1 MSNQKKRSNAK
12 TEKHSN
18 PLEDPGL
25 ANLDSFTSNA
35 KLSCFDALLYI
46 FEDHGAVIQM
56 IIKERS
62 PPMKHVSRS
71 HRVALDW
78 LFDRI
83 NLDHQNRIRGYQN
96 HLVDILTKGSFTR
109 EEWNHLLRLFN
120 IINIS
125 KCSSGHFSPVS
136 APQTTSKRLIR
147 KSRRR

>member
-1 MSNQKKRSNAK
+1 MDGITAFDLWDLVSEVLHSSLNQPTGRVNLCRNEQSEKNAPTQKK

-18 PLEDPGL
+18 PLEDPGFT
-25 ANLDSFTSNA
+25 NLDSFTSNA

-56 IIKERS
+56 IIKGRS

-83 NLDHQNRIRGYQN
+83 HLDPKIEY
-96 HLVDILTKGSFTR
+96 VDTKTILS
-109 EEWNHLLRLFN
+109 
-120 IINIS
+120 
-125 KCSSGHFSPVS
+125 
-136 APQTTSKRLIR
+136 TS
-147 KSRRR
+147 